1 MAASGETMTQAERP
15 ENYSCKDD
23 MDCPFNTGKSCTS
36 ALQCGKCYKWA
47 HQRCSSV
54 EAKHIKLVNV
64 RNLVF
69 VCNKCLEMDS
79 DFMNNATEL
88 MEKIKLELSMK
99 TKENMAEM
107 MKEIMANTKEML
119 YTLKK
124 DVIDEI
130 SRQNS
135 DIHTNL
141 ATAISNMQ
149 TQNNST
155 DVLDSIQVLSDVTD
169 THVKSVFK
177 KIQDQNAFNSYM
189 AEVTDKI
196 QDKISNLANVTMQI
210 HEQSAV
216 NSHMAEVTDKIQ
228 DKIHNLANVTMQIHE
243 QSAFNSHMA
252 EVTDKIQDK
261 IHNLANVTMQIH
273 EQSAKMSDIV
283 RQPAPPPTTGLSYA
297 KVCMAKHESNTL
309 IIKGKNNKTS
319 EDIQKVLKTTLK
331 NIKIDKMRTTHNGSV
346 VLNLPDPTTSQQ
358 AKNALDACGD
368 DDLETKNAQKM
379 YPKIMVPHV
388 ALEDLH
394 DSKSDEDKDDLAK
407 CILRK
412 NDCLSECNTD
422 DIKIVT
428 AKKSKSGNTQHVI
441 IKCSPKARKAI
452 YDHGDMIYT
461 MYGRHQVYNHYHVM
475 ICHYCQGYDHYEVS
489 CRVKENKERPRCGKC
504 AGGHATDKCDSQVI
518 KCHQCSIRKYTK
530 TDHYVYKRDCP
541 SYMEQVRRQAVNT
554 EHGFQ

>member
-177 KIQDQNAFNSYM
+177 KIQDQNAFNSY
-189 AEVTDKI
+189 
-196 QDKISNLANVTMQI
+196 
-210 HEQSAV
+210 
-216 NSHMAEVTDKIQ
+216 
-228 DKIHNLANVTMQIHE
+228 
-243 QSAFNSHMA
+243 MA